1 MPEERRI
8 TVIPVVTLLKD
19 RLETIRCS
27 EMKRIR
33 RQIGQLSAEQEVA
46 IEFLTH
52 GLVNNIIQAPVSTL
66 EKVTCDADA
75 SAVIDIVMRL
85 FDLHPERH

>member
-8 TVIPVVTLLKD
+8 DVVPVVASLKD

-33 RQIGQLSAEQEVA
+33 RQIGRLSEEQEVA
-46 IEFLTH
+46 IESLTH
-52 GLVNNIIQAPVSTL
+52 TLVNNIIHTPVSTL
-66 EKVTCDADA
+66 EKVTRDADA
-75 SAVIDIVMRL
+75 STVIDIVIRL
-85 FDLHPERH
+85 FDLHR